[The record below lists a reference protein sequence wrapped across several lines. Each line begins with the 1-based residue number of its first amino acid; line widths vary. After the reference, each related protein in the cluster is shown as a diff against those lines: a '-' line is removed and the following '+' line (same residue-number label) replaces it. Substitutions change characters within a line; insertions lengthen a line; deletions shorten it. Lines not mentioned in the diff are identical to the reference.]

1 MRNRDG
7 ELHNVHSALFV
18 DFDNIYLSFANQD
31 KEIAHKFA
39 TTPDKWLA
47 WLEEQMPCRNL
58 GAEEGRRRILI
69 RRCYLN
75 PRSFATVRPY
85 FIRSAFEVV
94 DCPPLT
100 SRGKTSTDIHMVMDI
115 LDALS
120 HTTHFDE
127 FIIMSGD
134 AEFTPVLLRLR
145 KFARRSAVLSAGYV
159 SPAYKAACD
168 YMISQDDFI
177 RDALNIID
185 QEDVFGG
192 QLQESAISEDTANLL
207 QKMADRLYDVSVV
220 PGGIEAS
227 ELPQVYKEFDEFAQG
242 IHWLGFRSLR
252 RLTEAI
258 VARRQD
264 IAVVEED
271 PWRVAR
277 IPHEK
282 RLVDAVAP
290 AEGEPSTVAGA
301 VQDDVRAAISEWTKS
316 IVGTSQSPVAM
327 AALAQAMILRFGE
340 QVSSTDWLGA
350 GTFKNLL
357 TELDLGDLTFSPAG
371 PGFVY
376 DPARHEVPPAMQST
390 EYTRALST
398 GPLDNFSLRYPD
410 LAPLAR
416 KVCQLTDTPYLMPE
430 HYALLLRELA
440 REINEKGY
448 QMSRTSKATRD
459 HCVERGAPVA
469 RSHVNFVL
477 VGIGYAGHRL
487 GQGLPE
493 SPIRLGDALLRNTI
507 NLCQSAQLNLT
518 GEETSQIREWI
529 VGALPEET
537 AN

>member
-1 MRNRDG
+1 MGNRDG

-31 KEIAHKFA
+31 KEIAHQFA

-47 WLEEQMPCRNL
+47 WLETKMPCKNL
-58 GAEEGRRRILI
+58 GAEEGTRRILI

-75 PRSFATVRPY
+75 PRSFATFRPY

-120 HTTHFDE
+120 HATHFDE

-134 AEFTPVLLRLR
+134 ADFTPVLLRLR

-177 RDALNIID
+177 RDALGIID
-185 QEDVFGG
+185 QEDVFGSP
-192 QLQESAISEDTANLL
+192 LHERAISDATAGLL
-207 QKMADRLYDVSVV
+207 QKMADRLYEVSIM

-227 ELPQVYKEFDEFAQG
+227 ELPQVYKEFEEFAHG

-252 RLTEAI
+252 RLTAAI
-258 VARRQD
+258 VAKSQD
-264 IAVVEED
+264 IAIVEED

-277 IPHEK
+277 VLDEK
-282 RLVDAVAP
+282 RLVEAAAP
-290 AEGEPSTVAGA
+290 AEGEPSTIAGA
-301 VQDDVRAAISEWTKS
+301 GQEDVRAAVSEWTKS
-316 IVGTSQSPVAM
+316 IVETSQSAIAM

-357 TELDLGDLTFSPAG
+357 TELDLGDLAFSPAG

-376 DPARHEVPPAMQST
+376 DPARHEVPSSTQST
-390 EYTRALST
+390 EYTSALST

-430 HYALLLRELA
+430 HYALMLQELA
-440 REINEKGY
+440 REMNERGY

-459 HCVERGAPVA
+459 RCVEKGAPVA

-477 VGIGYAGHRL
+477 VGMGYAGHRL
-487 GQGLPE
+487 GQNLPE
-493 SPIRLGDALLRNTI
+493 SPIRLGDALVRNTI
-507 NLCQSAQLNLT
+507 NLCQSAQLNLAD
-518 GEETSQIREWI
+518 EETSQIREWI

-537 AN
+537 LG

>member
-1 MRNRDG
+1 MRDRDG
-7 ELHNVHSALFV
+7 ELHDVYSALFV
-18 DFDNIYLSFANQD
+18 DFDNIYLCFANQD
-31 KEIAHKFA
+31 KEIAHQFA
-39 TTPDKWLA
+39 TTPDRWLA
-47 WLEEQMPCRNL
+47 WLETKMPCNNL
-58 GAEEGRRRILI
+58 GTSEGRRRILI

-120 HTTHFDE
+120 HPTHFDE

-134 AEFTPVLLRLR
+134 ADFTPVLLRLR

-177 RDALNIID
+177 RDALGIID
-185 QEDVFGG
+185 QEDVLGS
-192 QLQESAISEDTANLL
+192 QPQEKAFSEDTANLL
-207 QKMADRLYDVSVV
+207 QKMADRLHEVSVM

-258 VARRQD
+258 VAQRQD
-264 IAVVEED
+264 IAVIEED

-277 IPHEK
+277 IPDSK
-282 RLVDAVAP
+282 RPVETAAP
-290 AEGEPSTVAGA
+290 AEGEPSTVASAG
-301 VQDDVRAAISEWTKS
+301 QEDVRAAISEWTKG

-357 TELDLGDLTFSPAG
+357 TELDLGNLTFSPAG
-371 PGFVY
+371 PGLVY
-376 DPARHEVPPAMQST
+376 DPACHEVPSAMQPT
-390 EYTRALST
+390 EYARALST

-440 REINEKGY
+440 REMNEKRY

-459 HCVERGAPVA
+459 RCVEQGAPVA

-487 GQGLPE
+487 GQNLPE
-493 SPIRLGDALLRNTI
+493 SPIRLGDALVRNTI

-518 GEETSQIREWI
+518 EEETSQIREWL
-529 VGALPEET
+529 VGALPGE
-537 AN
+537 ADD